1 MADYTVKKIG
11 EMETFYKGL
20 FRKARAE
27 LGVDSFGLAVIEL
40 EPNAENHPNHDHAG
54 EGQEEVFVVLRG
66 SGEMEVDGERFAI
79 DPETVVRVAPT
90 AKRRIHPGP
99 EGMRLVAIGGV
110 PGATYG
116 APGYTEVGAPDPLAE

>member
-1 MADYTVKKIG
+1 MADCTVKEIG
-11 EMETFYKGL
+11 EMETFYEGL

-66 SGEMEVDGERFAI
+66 SGEMEFDGEHFAI

-110 PGATYG
+110 PGATCG
-116 APGYTEVGAPDPLAE
+116 APGYTELGAPDPLAE